1 MKIINDK
8 EYIDFILS
16 QDKTLKTIA
25 LCVYPKS
32 MTDLYNALMNDT
44 ILNEI
49 FDYFNDYKIN
59 PYDYKINPYAVIA
72 NDRKKCFM
80 IEMGY

>member
-25 LCVYPKS
+25 LRVYPKS
-32 MTDLYNALMNDT
+32 VTDLYNALINDT

-49 FDYFNDYKIN
+49 FDYFNE
-59 PYDYKINPYAVIA
+59 YKINPYAVIA